1 MKEEYKMENTKEQML
16 ISAGELI
23 LQAFG
28 KDLQDPSLKETP
40 KRFAKMMLEQLEG
53 EFYSDSDL
61 VSKFGK
67 CFETTGHGIVTCTNI
82 PVFSHCEHH
91 LALMYNMNVSI
102 GYYPRT
108 KVIGLSKMARI
119 ADMVAKRFQIQERMG
134 FSIHRIM
141 SAILSTDNVI
151 VMIEGEHSCMT
162 ARGIKKPGAVT
173 RTLHT
178 SGVFENL
185 DEQQSVSYTHL
196 TLPTNSLV

>member
-82 PVFSHCEHH
+82 PVFSYCEHH

-178 SGVFENL
+178 SGVFENV
-185 DEQQSVSYTHL
+185 DEQQSFI
-196 TLPTNSLV
+196 NLVRSSK

>member
-1 MKEEYKMENTKEQML
+1 MENTKEQML

-134 FSIHRIM
+134 FSIHCIM

-185 DEQQSVSYTHL
+185 DEQQSFI
-196 TLPTNSLV
+196 NLVRSSK

>member
-119 ADMVAKRFQIQERMG
+119 ADAVAKRFQIQERMG

-185 DEQQSVSYTHL
+185 DEQQSFI
-196 TLPTNSLV
+196 NLVRSSK

>member
-1 MKEEYKMENTKEQML
+1 MKEEYKMENIKEQML

-185 DEQQSVSYTHL
+185 DEQQSFI
-196 TLPTNSLV
+196 NLVRSSK

>member
-23 LQAFG
+23 LQAFR

-185 DEQQSVSYTHL
+185 DEQQSFI
-196 TLPTNSLV
+196 NLVRSSK

>member
-185 DEQQSVSYTHL
+185 DEQQSFI
-196 TLPTNSLV
+196 NLVRSSK

>member
-53 EFYSDSDL
+53 EFYSDFDL

-134 FSIHRIM
+134 FSIHHIM

-178 SGVFENL
+178 SGVFEDL
-185 DEQQSVSYTHL
+185 DEQQSFI
-196 TLPTNSLV
+196 NLVRSSK

>member
-67 CFETTGHGIVTCTNI
+67 CFETTGQGIVTCTNI

-185 DEQQSVSYTHL
+185 DEQQSFI
-196 TLPTNSLV
+196 NLVRSSK

>member
-162 ARGIKKPGAVT
+162 ARGIKKPRAVT

-185 DEQQSVSYTHL
+185 GEQQSFI
-196 TLPTNSLV
+196 NLVRSSK

>member
-91 LALMYNMNVSI
+91 LALMYIMNVSI

-185 DEQQSVSYTHL
+185 DEQQSFI
-196 TLPTNSLV
+196 NLVRSSK

>member
-1 MKEEYKMENTKEQML
+1 MENTKEQML

-82 PVFSHCEHH
+82 PVFSYCEHH

-185 DEQQSVSYTHL
+185 DEQQSFI
-196 TLPTNSLV
+196 NLVRSSK

>member
-178 SGVFENL
+178 SGVYENL
-185 DEQQSVSYTHL
+185 DEQQSFI
-196 TLPTNSLV
+196 NLVRSSK

>member
-178 SGVFENL
+178 SGVFENH
-185 DEQQSVSYTHL
+185 DEQQSFIK
-196 TLPTNSLV
+196 LVRSSK

>member
-1 MKEEYKMENTKEQML
+1 MKEEYEMENTKEQML

-185 DEQQSVSYTHL
+185 DEQQSFI
-196 TLPTNSLV
+196 NLVRSSK

>member
-134 FSIHRIM
+134 FSIRRIM

-185 DEQQSVSYTHL
+185 DEQQSFI
-196 TLPTNSLV
+196 NLVRSSK

>member
-67 CFETTGHGIVTCTNI
+67 CFETAGHGIVTCKNI

-185 DEQQSVSYTHL
+185 DEQQSFI
-196 TLPTNSLV
+196 NLVRSSK

>member
-119 ADMVAKRFQIQERMG
+119 AEMVAKRFQIQERMG

-185 DEQQSVSYTHL
+185 DEQQSFI
-196 TLPTNSLV
+196 NLVRSSK

>member
-173 RTLHT
+173 RTLHI

-185 DEQQSVSYTHL
+185 DEQQSFI
-196 TLPTNSLV
+196 NLVRSSK

>member
-102 GYYPRT
+102 GYYPRM

-185 DEQQSVSYTHL
+185 DEQQSFI
-196 TLPTNSLV
+196 NLVRSSK

>member
-28 KDLQDPSLKETP
+28 KDLQHPSLKETP

-185 DEQQSVSYTHL
+185 DEQQSFI
-196 TLPTNSLV
+196 NLVRSSK

>member
-40 KRFAKMMLEQLEG
+40 KRFAKMMLEQLDG

-185 DEQQSVSYTHL
+185 DEQQSFI
-196 TLPTNSLV
+196 NLVRSSK

>member
-67 CFETTGHGIVTCTNI
+67 CFETIGHGIVTCTNI

-151 VMIEGEHSCMT
+151 VMIVGEHSCMT

-185 DEQQSVSYTHL
+185 DEQQSFI
-196 TLPTNSLV
+196 NLVRSSK

>member
-185 DEQQSVSYTHL
+185 DEQQSF
-196 TLPTNSLV
+196 TNLVRSSK

>member
-16 ISAGELI
+16 ISAGGLI

-185 DEQQSVSYTHL
+185 DEQQSFI
-196 TLPTNSLV
+196 NLVRSSK

>member
-1 MKEEYKMENTKEQML
+1 MKEEYRMENTKEQML

-185 DEQQSVSYTHL
+185 DEQQSFI
-196 TLPTNSLV
+196 NLVRSSK

>member
-16 ISAGELI
+16 IFAGELI

-28 KDLQDPSLKETP
+28 KDLRDPSLKETP

-185 DEQQSVSYTHL
+185 DEQQSFI
-196 TLPTNSLV
+196 NLVRSSK

>member
-1 MKEEYKMENTKEQML
+1 MKEEYKMENIKEQML
-16 ISAGELI
+16 ICAGELI

-185 DEQQSVSYTHL
+185 DEQQSFI
-196 TLPTNSLV
+196 NLVRSSK

>member
-1 MKEEYKMENTKEQML
+1 
-16 ISAGELI
+16 
-23 LQAFG
+23 
-28 KDLQDPSLKETP
+28 
-40 KRFAKMMLEQLEG
+40 MMLEQLEG

-61 VSKFGK
+61 VSEFGK

-102 GYYPRT
+102 GYYPKT

-185 DEQQSVSYTHL
+185 DEQQSFI
-196 TLPTNSLV
+196 NLVRSSK

>member
-1 MKEEYKMENTKEQML
+1 MENTKEQML

-185 DEQQSVSYTHL
+185 DEKQSFI
-196 TLPTNSLV
+196 NLVRSSK

>member
-82 PVFSHCEHH
+82 SVFSHCEHH

-185 DEQQSVSYTHL
+185 DEQQSFI
-196 TLPTNSLV
+196 NLVRSSK

>member
-67 CFETTGHGIVTCTNI
+67 CFETTGHGIVTCANI
-82 PVFSHCEHH
+82 LVFSHCEHH

-185 DEQQSVSYTHL
+185 DEQQSFI
-196 TLPTNSLV
+196 NLVRSSK

>member
-1 MKEEYKMENTKEQML
+1 MKEGYKMENTKEQML

-185 DEQQSVSYTHL
+185 DEQQSFI
-196 TLPTNSLV
+196 NLVRSSK

>member
-23 LQAFG
+23 LRAFG

-185 DEQQSVSYTHL
+185 DEQQSFI
-196 TLPTNSLV
+196 NLVRSSK

>member
-67 CFETTGHGIVTCTNI
+67 CFETTGRGIVTCTNI

-185 DEQQSVSYTHL
+185 DEQQSFI
-196 TLPTNSLV
+196 NLVRSSK

>member
-40 KRFAKMMLEQLEG
+40 KRFAKMLLEQLEG

-185 DEQQSVSYTHL
+185 DEQQSFI
-196 TLPTNSLV
+196 NLVRSSK

>member
-178 SGVFENL
+178 RGVFENL
-185 DEQQSVSYTHL
+185 DEQQSFI
-196 TLPTNSLV
+196 NLVRSSK

>member
-67 CFETTGHGIVTCTNI
+67 CFETTDHGIVTCTNI

-185 DEQQSVSYTHL
+185 DEQQSFI
-196 TLPTNSLV
+196 NLVRSSK

>member
-134 FSIHRIM
+134 FSIHLIM

-185 DEQQSVSYTHL
+185 DEQQSFI
-196 TLPTNSLV
+196 NLVRSSK

>member
-185 DEQQSVSYTHL
+185 EEQQSFI
-196 TLPTNSLV
+196 NLVRSSK

>member
-134 FSIHRIM
+134 FSIHHIM
-141 SAILSTDNVI
+141 SAILSTNNVI

-185 DEQQSVSYTHL
+185 DEQQSFI
-196 TLPTNSLV
+196 NLVRSSK